1 MADLVD
7 TPYQSSYDNPC
18 DLLNNSLLNRT
29 SFANLAKNINIKRTK
44 TNRQQFQWLGNLTE
58 LKDFFSLALEIEG
71 SWSQR
76 QLKSSGKGK
85 KPKYVHTFCALTG
98 DMKAIWHANGTLQFQ
113 GTEAD
118 SVKKE
123 VVQLLEG
130 KISRSIKENDIPLKV
145 ISIQEDVSKLWEV
158 MVNLRTEL
166 RRKLSSTSP
175 VNDLNMTNTVDLP
188 VNPNIDKKS
197 KENHRFLSVKLKGT
211 KPEFHL
217 KLA

>member
-1 MADLVD
+1 M
-7 TPYQSSYDNPC
+7 
-18 DLLNNSLLNRT
+18 
-29 SFANLAKNINIKRTK
+29 
-44 TNRQQFQWLGNLTE
+44 
-58 LKDFFSLALEIEG
+58 EIEG

-76 QLKSSGKGK
+76 QLESSGKGK

-118 SVKKE
+118 NVKKK

-130 KISRSIKENDIPLKV
+130 KISRDIKEKDIPLKV

-166 RRKLSSTSP
+166 RRKLSTRSP
-175 VNDLNMTNTVDLP
+175 ENGLNMTNTVDLP
-188 VNPNIDKKS
+188 VNPDMDKNQKKS
-197 KENHRFLSVKLKGT
+197 PTSLRQSQANKAEIPSQTGLREGRLKNW
-211 KPEFHL
+211 KRDWKNL
-217 KLA
+217 KTSN